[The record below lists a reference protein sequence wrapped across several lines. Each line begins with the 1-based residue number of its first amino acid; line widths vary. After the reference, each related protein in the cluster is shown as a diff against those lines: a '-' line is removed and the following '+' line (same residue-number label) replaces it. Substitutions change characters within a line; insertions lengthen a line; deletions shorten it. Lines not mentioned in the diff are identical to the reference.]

1 MCKRILIPAALG
13 LALVAVPA
21 GAQNTGTP
29 GTPGNVITPGA
40 GVNTGPLQFQPGVGF
55 VPGNQLGFSPFGTNF
70 GNGFNALGQPLGP
83 FSNRVPTAVGA
94 GVSPFGFFNGF
105 PVGTGF
111 FGGAPFFGGPYGT
124 AAVQPVYVPV
134 PVPVDE
140 NGNPVQVNQSRRRA
154 TVPTELVPTASG
166 NATRRGYMGPG
177 EVVAPRYTGS
187 ETVSSTGRGGNDVQR
202 VDQRVAGSRQEQ
214 RMSPAE
220 ERTIQRMQNMMLN
233 DRPLREGT
241 VQRVGATGV
250 TVQYTAGT
258 QTRTDRFPMHEVFF
272 FQDNG
277 DIASAESEPELVQ
290 TGVRVLVPVSTRASA
305 IENRTRIGNTVI
317 TEPGTSR
324 AVTVPSERVAGSRQ
338 TTPKKAPARKR

>member
-1 MCKRILIPAALG
+1 MCKRILIPAVLG

-21 GAQNTGTP
+21 GAQNTGT
-29 GTPGNVITPGA
+29 TTPGA
-40 GVNTGPLQFQPGVGF
+40 GVNNGPLQFQPGVGF
-55 VPGNQLGFSPFGTNF
+55 VPNNQLGFNPFGGNF
-70 GNGFNALGQPLGP
+70 GNGFNSLGQPLGP
-83 FSNRVPTAVGA
+83 FSNRVPAAVGA
-94 GVSPFGFFNGF
+94 GVSPFGFINNGFGPGFGSGFFGTPFFNGF
-105 PVGTGF
+105 PAY
-111 FGGAPFFGGPYGT
+111 GGGYGGQM
-124 AAVQPVYVPV
+124 VQPVYVPV

-154 TVPTELVPTASG
+154 TVPTDLVPTATG

-177 EVVAPRYTGS
+177 EVVAPRYEGS
-187 ETVSSTGRGGNDVQR
+187 ETTASTGRGGNNVER
-202 VDQRVAGSRQEQ
+202 ADQRVAGSRQEQ
-214 RMSPAE
+214 RMSPGE

-233 DRPLREGT
+233 DRPLREGV
-241 VQRVGATGV
+241 VQKVGATGV

-317 TEPGTSR
+317 TEPGTR
-324 AVTVPSERVAGSRQ
+324 TLTVPSERVAGSRQ
-338 TTPKKAPARKR
+338 STPKKAPARKR